1 MYASDAWNILLVALL
16 ADLLNE
22 LRRVVDSRKR
32 APSGHDTLVHEVSW
46 DHDPESVHQDKV
58 SPVVEL
64 LRTRVRQVEDVVVE
78 KRGSI
83 VQYVAVELA
92 ERDDEL
98 GRVAE
103 RVVDGDEVGAEEGTG
118 APEYLREC

>member
-1 MYASDAWNILLVALL
+1 M
-16 ADLLNE
+16 
-22 LRRVVDSRKR
+22 
-32 APSGHDTLVHEVSW
+32 
-46 DHDPESVHQDKV
+46 
-58 SPVVEL
+58 VE
-64 LRTRVRQVEDVVVE
+64 E
-78 KRGSI
+78 RGSI

-118 APEYLREC
+118 APEYL